1 MALSVRV
8 GIDSGTVVIGK
19 GSGGESEVFGDTAN
33 IAARVQSAADP
44 DMVIVTPAVNRL
56 VSGLFVVEERGGHRH
71 KGIAKP
77 VELYRIVRLSSVRNR
92 LVARY
97 RIPAGVQNAG
107 AI

>member
-44 DMVIVTPAVNRL
+44 DMVIVLRPLIRWYPACSWWKSGAVINLRESPNR
-56 VSGLFVVEERGGHRH
+56 
-71 KGIAKP
+71 
-77 VELYRIVRLSSVRNR
+77 SSCTESCD
-92 LVARY
+92 
-97 RIPAGVQNAG
+97 
-107 AI
+107 